1 MQRLQYNYGLVRL
14 SLFAQ
19 DDRHKCT
26 LSIFSFFNKSN
37 PLTHGYIVWF
47 LDSETTEDESTKAC
61 VSAQE
66 NENGNMKKFPRLV
79 DHMISFRFQFYTE
92 ISSTRISNRSAEQIL
107 TMLS

>member
-1 MQRLQYNYGLVRL
+1 M
-14 SLFAQ
+14 
-19 DDRHKCT
+19 CT
-26 LSIFSFFNKSN
+26 LSAHICTLSMFTFFNKSN

-47 LDSETTEDESTKAC
+47 LGSKTTEDKSQKAC
-61 VSAQE
+61 VSAHE

-92 ISSTRISNRSAEQIL
+92 ISSTRISNRSAVQIF